1 MTMTMTKGS
10 SSVDSALNNLAGV
23 VILAGGASRRM
34 GTPKAT
40 LTLPTGETLLDY
52 HVRHS
57 LTLNV
62 PVIIADNER
71 GFDVDSM
78 LMSNDSQS
86 PVIHIADYDS
96 TNFEARQNNEQSKTG
111 GALVAI
117 ESALQALK
125 EMGDSDI
132 LENKQPLSSAW
143 LLVISCD
150 SLIPATDLWQQ
161 LQPLTTKT
169 ADKKVICLAD
179 DEHLYPLLGIYQL
192 SVEPDLKAYIDSGER
207 KVMSFIKPVVQPVS
221 FAKHWQHLT
230 NFNTPT
236 DFARACQALNN
247 L

>member
-1 MTMTMTKGS
+1 MTMTMTKGAI
-10 SSVDSALNNLAGV
+10 SVDSAINSLAGV

-62 PVIIADNER
+62 PVMIADNER

-78 LMSNDSQS
+78 LISNDLQS

-96 TNFEARQNNEQSKTG
+96 TNFEARQNNEQNKTG

-117 ESALQALK
+117 ESALQALT
-125 EMGDSDI
+125 EIIHSDI
-132 LENKQPLSSAW
+132 SENQPSW

-150 SLIPATDLWQQ
+150 SLIPATDLWQK
-161 LQPLTTKT
+161 LQPLTTET

-179 DEHLYPLLGIYQL
+179 DEHLYPLLGVYQL

-207 KVMSFIKPVVQPVS
+207 KVMSFIKPVVQSVS